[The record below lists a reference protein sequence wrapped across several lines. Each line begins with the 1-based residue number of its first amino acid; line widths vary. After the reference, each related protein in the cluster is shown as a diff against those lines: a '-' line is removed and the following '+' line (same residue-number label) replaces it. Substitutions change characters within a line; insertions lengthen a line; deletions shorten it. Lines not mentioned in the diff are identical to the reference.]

1 MNYMI
6 KKGKYDKEFVE
17 EYGSGFDELKE
28 GISHANLDWAAKI
41 CDIPAKQIKEV
52 AKTLAANAP
61 SVSIHPG
68 RHVSWYGND
77 FQRGRALACLTGL
90 LGAVGAMGGFV
101 KPKGPK
107 VGKVSWPKGDHDDE
121 HNIREIKDV
130 HHFAPPGT
138 PTDLIREAAVTGKP
152 YPIKGFVAWGL
163 NPIQTVP
170 NQELTIKMLKQMDFV
185 MVVDVMPT
193 DITMFADILL
203 PEASYLERYDYI
215 KTGTQWNF
223 ADKHQQYISA
233 RMPLVPSMFERKE
246 SVWITNEIAKRMGYG
261 DKIPVKTAE
270 EMVNKRLAKA
280 NLSLEKLKKEDGIH
294 IRPGKSPYSVPED
307 FEMIFFSEDLED
319 SGYPAVPT
327 YKAVEDV
334 PKGFARLVY
343 GRSPVHTFNRSQ
355 NNVWLNH
362 EMPENP
368 IWLNDK
374 NAKKMGIKDGDR
386 VELVNQ
392 DGVMSR
398 NSSIVKVTPG
408 IRKDTIYLA
417 HGYGSMNPELSAGHN
432 KGIDDQALITKL
444 AVDPES
450 GAHGMR
456 NNFVRFVKDGK
467 VISIPA

>member
-1 MNYMI
+1 
-6 KKGKYDKEFVE
+6 
-17 EYGSGFDELKE
+17 
-28 GISHANLDWAAKI
+28 
-41 CDIPAKQIKEV
+41 
-52 AKTLAANAP
+52 
-61 SVSIHPG
+61 
-68 RHVSWYGND
+68 
-77 FQRGRALACLTGL
+77 
-90 LGAVGAMGGFV
+90 
-101 KPKGPK
+101 
-107 VGKVSWPKGDHDDE
+107 
-121 HNIREIKDV
+121 
-130 HHFAPPGT
+130 
-138 PTDLIREAAVTGKP
+138 
-152 YPIKGFVAWGL
+152 
-163 NPIQTVP
+163 
-170 NQELTIKMLKQMDFV
+170 
-185 MVVDVMPT
+185 
-193 DITMFADILL
+193 
-203 PEASYLERYDYI
+203 
-215 KTGTQWNF
+215 
-223 ADKHQQYISA
+223 
-233 RMPLVPSMFERKE
+233 
-246 SVWITNEIAKRMGYG
+246 
-261 DKIPVKTAE
+261 
-270 EMVNKRLAKA
+270 
-280 NLSLEKLKKEDGIH
+280 
-294 IRPGKSPYSVPED
+294 
-307 FEMIFFSEDLED
+307 MIFFSEDLED

-355 NNVWLNH
+355 NNVWLNN

-392 DGVMSR
+392 DGVKSR

-456 NNFVRFVKDGK
+456 NNFVRFIKEGK